1 MDIEKIESKM
11 ETILSTLEEIKD
23 GKVEKVY
30 DTKGL
35 CDYLK
40 VGRSVVEKLRQD
52 GELSYAKVGRTI
64 IFTQSDVDALI
75 RRNHVS
81 FVC

>member
-1 MDIEKIESKM
+1 MDKESLELKM

-81 FVC
+81 FV

>member
-1 MDIEKIESKM
+1 MDKESLELKM

-81 FVC
+81 FI

>member
-1 MDIEKIESKM
+1 MDSKDFERKM
-11 ETILSTLEEIKD
+11 EPILATLEEIKD

-64 IFTQSDVDALI
+64 IFTQSDVDALT

-81 FVC
+81 FIC

>member
-1 MDIEKIESKM
+1 MDKESLELKM